1 MSKDEYKKSEASF
14 LSIHEADG
22 DIDTMDK
29 CLDDGR
35 VYLQVSFR
43 QEDPS
48 THVLKM
54 QAFWM
59 MPYGPVLLSKQFE
72 WLVDGSVDGDLV
84 MSIQDNL
91 ECVLDM
97 TVKILSDK
105 KGDVWSNKLMEIER
119 ESQAKHGNSVM
130 KSVFIIREL
139 AKSWGN
145 APEKLIFIQGEDD
158 IKDIS
163 DQPYIYIVKVAR
175 NAEADYPESLVIT
188 VKVGNTTI
196 FEDVNL
202 CVGLAAVIQLC
213 FVFNLMFPK
222 EADDVFNYVQ
232 RCLAKFGPPS
242 GARNAKGQVKKKFLD
257 FQCAVADALV
267 LQKKGV
273 VEKMWV

>member
-14 LSIHEADG
+14 LSIDEADG

-119 ESQAKHGNSVM
+119 ESQAKNGNSVM
-130 KSVFIIREL
+130 KSVF
-139 AKSWGN
+139 S
-145 APEKLIFIQGEDD
+145 
-158 IKDIS
+158 
-163 DQPYIYIVKVAR
+163 
-175 NAEADYPESLVIT
+175 
-188 VKVGNTTI
+188 
-196 FEDVNL
+196 
-202 CVGLAAVIQLC
+202 
-213 FVFNLMFPK
+213 
-222 EADDVFNYVQ
+222 
-232 RCLAKFGPPS
+232 
-242 GARNAKGQVKKKFLD
+242 
-257 FQCAVADALV
+257 
-267 LQKKGV
+267 
-273 VEKMWV
+273 